1 MDKRQNIQRS
11 TSNTQHPE
19 HAPGRTERDGNGQ
32 RNYDL
37 EERLLNYACDIVR
50 LIGKLPRSRAGNHVA
65 RQLLKSGTSPL
76 PNHGEA
82 QAAESGNDFVHKLKI
97 CLKELRESYRWL
109 RLIERVPLVRKP
121 DDLNFVRVL
130 IAETQELIKIFY
142 SSIRTTKRT
151 LNKPHLE

>member
-1 MDKRQNIQRS
+1 MDKRQNIQHS
-11 TSNTQHPE
+11 TSNTQHPK
-19 HAPGRTERDGNGQ
+19 HAHGRTERDGDRQ

-37 EERLLNYACDIVR
+37 EERLFNYACNIVR
-50 LIGKLPRSRAGNHVA
+50 LTSKLPRSRAGNHVA

-97 CLKELRESYRWL
+97 CLKEFRESYRWL

-121 DDLNFVRVL
+121 DDHDFVRALV
-130 IAETQELIKIFY
+130 AETQELIKIFY
-142 SSIRTTKRT
+142 SSVRTTQRT
-151 LNKPHLE
+151 LKKPHVE